1 MAILLTVKWC
11 LNNDNVHQS
20 CQILRHD
27 SITKPE
33 LPQKKEPRASQR
45 DICLQAPAHFH
56 PDVNCNEANAKILQ
70 NKLLGIT
77 KENKVRLHPEAL
89 QKKYKDTLQLLRKQK
104 LWRSMNKTT
113 EAQR

>member
-1 MAILLTVKWC
+1 MT
-11 LNNDNVHQS
+11 NVHQS
-20 CQILRHD
+20 CH

-33 LPQKKEPRASQR
+33 LSKKKKKEPRASQR

-70 NKLLGIT
+70 NKLHSIT

-89 QKKYKDTLQLLRKQK
+89 
-104 LWRSMNKTT
+104 
-113 EAQR
+113 

>member
-1 MAILLTVKWC
+1 MLAFGYIANSLMVLKQW
-11 LNNDNVHQS
+11 
-20 CQILRHD
+20 QIFISLAKFSDMTR
-27 SITKPE
+27 SQNQNCPK
-33 LPQKKEPRASQR
+33 KKEPRASQR

-89 QKKYKDTLQLLRKQK
+89 
-104 LWRSMNKTT
+104 
-113 EAQR
+113 